1 MSNTEKASPPSSA
14 KLEEAQEPRSYRTEY
29 SESQLKIDQEGIN
42 DLSDE
47 HREYLL
53 QRHGTLDLDPIPD
66 MSDADPYNWSQK
78 KKVTNL
84 FLVAF
89 HAMMATFTAAAIM
102 AAFVNIAKD
111 LDIEVQSASY
121 LTSLVI
127 AILGGAPL
135 FWRPLSQRYGRRP
148 IFMISLI
155 CSLVGN
161 IGCANAHSYAT
172 MCLCRAIVGF
182 FICPAAAIGSGVV
195 VETFFKDE
203 RARYM
208 GIWTIFV
215 TLGVPV
221 APFIFGFVALR
232 VGYRWIYYILA
243 ITNAVQLILYFF
255 FGPESRYIRGSQA
268 PEDEKNKSDFK
279 KQYMSFRR
287 IDKTPMTWYDFVEP
301 LAYAARPCVML
312 PAVAYAME
320 FLWTSIMTTVEIPQ
334 LFPELFGFNTQQNG
348 LQMIS
353 VIVGTIVGEQI
364 GGRMSDLWMSARRRK
379 LNGRSPE
386 PEYRLWLSY
395 FGFVLC
401 VIGVVVFLV
410 QLYNAGHTWNVT
422 PLIGVGIAAAGNQVV
437 TTVLVTYSVD
447 CYRHDAASVG
457 VFITFVRQIWGFIG
471 PFWFPQSIEE
481 VGYRET
487 AGIAVAMM
495 VAFCVIPILLIQ
507 WRGRTWR

>member
-1 MSNTEKASPPSSA
+1 
-14 KLEEAQEPRSYRTEY
+14 
-29 SESQLKIDQEGIN
+29 
-42 DLSDE
+42 
-47 HREYLL
+47 
-53 QRHGTLDLDPIPD
+53 
-66 MSDADPYNWSQK
+66 
-78 KKVTNL
+78 
-84 FLVAF
+84 
-89 HAMMATFTAAAIM
+89 
-102 AAFVNIAKD
+102 
-111 LDIEVQSASY
+111 
-121 LTSLVI
+121 
-127 AILGGAPL
+127 
-135 FWRPLSQRYGRRP
+135 
-148 IFMISLI
+148 MISLI

-161 IGCANAHSYAT
+161 IGCANSHSYAT
-172 MCLCRAIVGF
+172 MGLCRAIVGF

-243 ITNAVQLILYFF
+243 IVSDLQDKSSHSLKPLIILLAQVNAIQLVLYFF

-268 PEDEKNKSDFK
+268 PEDERNKSDFE

-287 IDKTPMTWYDFVEP
+287 IDKTPITWYDFVEP
-301 LAYAARPCVML
+301 LALAARPCVLL

-364 GGRMSDLWMSARRRK
+364 GGRASDLWMSTRRK
-379 LNGRSPE
+379 KLSGRSPE
-386 PEYRLWLSY
+386 PEFRLWLGY

-401 VIGVVVFLV
+401 IIGVVVFLV
-410 QLYNAGHTWNVT
+410 QLYHAGHTWNVT

-437 TTVLVTYSVD
+437 TTVLVTYAVD
-447 CYRHDAASVG
+447 CHREDAASIG

-471 PFWFPQSIEE
+471 PFWYVLRDNLSSPAAMLTDRKGFHR
-481 VGYRET
+481 VLRRL
-487 AGIAVAMM
+487 GIAKRRALQLPVSTHISLHSGP
-495 VAFCVIPILLIQ
+495 F
-507 WRGRTWR
+507 